1 VATTAQF
8 QDHEI
13 TSLVERFGVPD
24 QRTRGVLL
32 VDDEPLN
39 VQALSV
45 WFEDEW
51 HVHEASSGS
60 EALAIAAEEPL
71 DVVVTDQRMPGM
83 TGIELLEV
91 LRDRRPDVAGIV
103 LTGYADQ
110 QAIEA
115 AINRASAFHFL
126 RKPCEAGEVLQVV
139 ERASAYVGQRRTIE
153 RLVRLLANRSDELAG
168 SLALLESQQRALV
181 ELERLGTMGRLTA
194 GVTHDLRN
202 VMVGLRTVEWEI
214 AQTPVPPSLR
224 QLMAAGIAGVD
235 GLLLTLQNLHQF
247 SRTGALTLQLS
258 PVDPAAV
265 VRDALAI
272 ARMDL
277 RFRLRRV
284 ESDLP
289 ERLPHVRA
297 DAQKLTQV
305 LVNLIRNA
313 LQATGDKTAVRVA
326 ASARAA
332 GEVEFTVEDE
342 GPGIGPELRD
352 RLFQPFVSSKGGEGL
367 GLGLYMS
374 RLIVESHRGSIRAVD
389 RPGGGARF
397 EVVVPAPAT
406 QGDAG
411 KGS

>member
-1 VATTAQF
+1 
-8 QDHEI
+8 
-13 TSLVERFGVPD
+13 
-24 QRTRGVLL
+24 
-32 VDDEPLN
+32 
-39 VQALSV
+39 
-45 WFEDEW
+45 
-51 HVHEASSGS
+51 
-60 EALAIAAEEPL
+60 
-71 DVVVTDQRMPGM
+71 
-83 TGIELLEV
+83 
-91 LRDRRPDVAGIV
+91 
-103 LTGYADQ
+103 
-110 QAIEA
+110 
-115 AINRASAFHFL
+115 
-126 RKPCEAGEVLQVV
+126 
-139 ERASAYVGQRRTIE
+139 
-153 RLVRLLANRSDELAG
+153 
-168 SLALLESQQRALV
+168 
-181 ELERLGTMGRLTA
+181 
-194 GVTHDLRN
+194 
-202 VMVGLRTVEWEI
+202 
-214 AQTPVPPSLR
+214 
-224 QLMAAGIAGVD
+224 MAAGIAGVD

-277 RFRLRRV
+277 RLRLRRV
-284 ESDLP
+284 ESDVP

-313 LQATGDKTAVRVA
+313 LQATGDNTAVRVA

-374 RLIVESHRGSIRAVD
+374 RLIVESHHGSIRAVD